1 MLHRFRA
8 QFGTAGM
15 VVAIIAL
22 VAALAGGA
30 YAASGGLTGKQKKE
44 VKKIAKSFQGK
55 GPAGVA
61 GAAGP
66 QGPAGAPGPAGANG
80 KDGAPGAD
88 GASVTN
94 TAVPTSSATCN
105 HLGGAEFKVGAGA
118 GTTACNG
125 EEGEP
130 WTAGGTLPAGA
141 TETGTWSAQRE
152 VQTGGT
158 LLAPISFT
166 LPLEEA
172 PEPIFVEA
180 GATEDGC
187 LGVEDGVPTAEP
199 GKLCVYVGLMGGPT
213 FKQFWNP
220 TQFPGAPPGTA
231 SPAGVVLNMECTN
244 VCLAYGTWAVT
255 GK

>member
-1 MLHRFRA
+1 MLNRLRE
-8 QFGTAGM
+8 QLGTAGL
-15 VVAIIAL
+15 VVAVVAL

-30 YAASGGLTGKQKKE
+30 YAASGGLNSKQKKE
-44 VKKIAKSFQGK
+44 VKKIAKSFQGS
-55 GPAGVA
+55 
-61 GAAGP
+61 
-66 QGPAGAPGPAGANG
+66 GPAGAPGAAGAKGDTGAPG

-94 TAVPTSSATCN
+94 TTVPTSSGTCN
-105 HLGGAEFKVGAGA
+105 HLGGTEFKVGAGA
-118 GTTACNG
+118 ATTACNG

-141 TETGTWSAQRE
+141 TETGAWSAQRSGAG
-152 VQTGGT
+152 V

-172 PEPIFVEA
+172 PEPIFVKA
-180 GATEDGC
+180 GETEEGC

-199 GKLCVYVGLMGGPT
+199 GKLCVYVQLEGGPT
-213 FKQFWNP
+213 FQQFWNP
-220 TQFPGAPPGTA
+220 TEFPGAPPGTA
-231 SPAGVVLNMECTN
+231 SPSGVLLNMECTDN
-244 VCLAYGTWAVT
+244 CLAYGTWAVT